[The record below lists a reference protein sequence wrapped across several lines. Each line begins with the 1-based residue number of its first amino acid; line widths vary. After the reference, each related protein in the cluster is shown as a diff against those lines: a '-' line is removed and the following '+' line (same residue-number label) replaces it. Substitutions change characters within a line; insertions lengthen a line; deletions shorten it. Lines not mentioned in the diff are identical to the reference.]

1 LNKSIS
7 TLANSDF
14 PQHSIVKSLVLHVL
28 PGILLTVAFLVFKPL
43 LDSSGFPPLLAF
55 LLTVVLV
62 AMPVMLLLAVV
73 A

>member
-7 TLANSDF
+7 TLTNSDF

-28 PGILLTVAFLVFKPL
+28 PGILLTVAFLIFKPL
-43 LDSSGFPPLLAF
+43 LDSSGFPPLSAF
-55 LLTVVLV
+55 LLAVVLV
-62 AMPVMLLLAVV
+62 AMPVMLLMAVV